1 MRALSQ
7 ATQRILRDGYAAL
20 SRGDIDAWLQGI
32 HVDAQLHEL
41 SEVPDAAIYRGPE
54 GFRAWAEA
62 ALELVE
68 EWEWEPEEFIL
79 DREDVA
85 VVRVHLR
92 IRGRGGGV
100 PIEQTVF
107 HFFRLTDA
115 ELVEIRAYL
124 EEGRALEAAGL
135 SE

>member
-1 MRALSQ
+1 MSQ
-7 ATQRILRDGYAAL
+7 ETQGILRDGYAAL
-20 SRGDIDAWLQGI
+20 SRGDIDAWLQGV
-32 HVDAQLHEL
+32 HTDAQLHEL
-41 SEVPDAAIYRGPE
+41 SEVPDAATYRGPA

-79 DREDVA
+79 DHEDVA

-100 PIEQTVF
+100 PIDQTVF
-107 HFFRLTDA
+107 HVFRLRDA
-115 ELVEIRAYL
+115 ELMEIRAYL
-124 EEGRALEAAGL
+124 EKDRALEAAGL